1 MIPLELSEA
10 ADADLAEIL
19 HYGVTRF
26 GEETGEG
33 YAAGFEASF
42 ALIAEHP
49 FAGAVHDTVRPPIR
63 SLPHG
68 SHRIFYDVIGD
79 RVVVQRVLHK
89 AMDVERHL

>member
-1 MIPLELSEA
+1 MIELVLSEA

-19 HYGVTRF
+19 SYGIEQF
-26 GEETGEG
+26 GEASGEA
-33 YAAGFEASF
+33 YVAGFETSF

-49 FAGAVHDTVRPPIR
+49 YAGAVHDEVRPPIR

-68 SHRIFYDVIGD
+68 SHRIFYDVAGS
-79 RVVVQRVLHK
+79 RVIVQRVLHK